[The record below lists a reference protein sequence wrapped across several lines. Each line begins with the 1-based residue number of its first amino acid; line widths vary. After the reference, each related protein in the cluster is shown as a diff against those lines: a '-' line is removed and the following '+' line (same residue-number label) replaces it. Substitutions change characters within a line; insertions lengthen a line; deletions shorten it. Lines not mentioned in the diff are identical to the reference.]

1 MKSTR
6 FSSRFLFG
14 LAMAALAF
22 GAQAFG
28 VDVQGFAAQ
37 HTDVLAGLSMLCVG
51 DITLVMKSL
60 EKVEQNLATM
70 AAKADGE
77 AKTLGKVSED
87 TKTALDTIGTQQR
100 ELADRMLQ
108 IEQKSSAQGDGAPVD
123 ESYGAQFVKGTK
135 YAAIKSNA
143 SQEFGRVSL
152 EVKNTVTNTIGNTFS
167 ERRPGVVEG
176 AFRVFTIE
184 DLLTS
189 IPTTSN
195 AIDWVRENVFT
206 NAAAETAEGI
216 RIPQSSITFSPGTMP
231 VQNVTHFIKISRQ
244 LAMDNAALA
253 AYINRR
259 MVYGVNLRAENQL
272 VAGNGTA
279 PNLNGLTNAGN
290 FTAHGYSAAALT
302 ALGLSPT
309 NRFDLVGK
317 MMGDCALADYPADV
331 VILNTGDWWTMR
343 LTKDGQGRYLLGD
356 PGSAVVPS
364 LFGRPV
370 VASNAMTA
378 ANVWVGSLS
387 QAATLHN
394 REGIVVDLSD
404 SDENNFQLGLVSIR
418 AMRRMA
424 LTVEKP
430 AAARYGALT
439 PA

>member
-6 FSSRFLFG
+6 FSSRLVFG
-14 LAMAALAF
+14 LAIAALAIA
-22 GAQAFG
+22 AQAFG
-28 VDVQGFAAQ
+28 VDVQGFAVQ
-37 HTDVLAGLSMLCVG
+37 HADVLAGLSMLCVG

-60 EKVEQNLATM
+60 DKLELNLANM
-70 AAKADGE
+70 AAKAEGE

-87 TKTALDTIGTQQR
+87 TKTALNAIGTQQR
-100 ELADRMLQ
+100 ELADRLLQ
-108 IEQKSSAQGDGAPVD
+108 IEQKSSAKGDGAPVD
-123 ESYGAQFVKGTK
+123 ESYGAQFIAGTK

-152 EVKNTVTNTIGNTFS
+152 ELKNTVTNAIGNTFS
-167 ERRPGVVEG
+167 ERRPALVEG

-189 IPTTSN
+189 IPTNSN

-206 NAAAETAEGI
+206 NGAAETAEGLQM
-216 RIPQSSITFSPGTMP
+216 PQSSITFSPGTMP
-231 VQNVTHFIKISRQ
+231 VQNVTHFIKITRQ

-279 PNLNGLTNAGN
+279 PNLNGLTNTGN

-309 NRFDLVGK
+309 NRFDLIGK

-378 ANVWVGSLS
+378 DNVWVGSLS

-430 AAARYGALT
+430 AAARYGDLT